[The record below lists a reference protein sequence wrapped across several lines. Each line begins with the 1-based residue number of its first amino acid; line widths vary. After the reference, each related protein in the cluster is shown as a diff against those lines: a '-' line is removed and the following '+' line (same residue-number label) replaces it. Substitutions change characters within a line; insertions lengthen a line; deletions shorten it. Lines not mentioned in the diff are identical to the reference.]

1 MQWNNTVCLNRGENV
16 YCVIPGLIRYTDTVE
31 SVESGTPRDQ
41 DNVSD
46 CTSFTPLTFH
56 ILIFSSET
64 ARPIDLKFGRKH
76 LWKVLYKIAHFI
88 PIH

>member
-1 MQWNNTVCLNRGENV
+1 M

-46 CTSFTPLTFH
+46 CTS
-56 ILIFSSET
+56 
-64 ARPIDLKFGRKH
+64 GRKAKYSKGFGNKKTEEFKQDSQNP
-76 LWKVLYKIAHFI
+76 LRL
-88 PIH
+88 PMSEGGEP